1 MFPAV
6 WRLYYLVSRTT
17 VPSSPADTRSATPGG
32 IWRCS
37 YRAECR
43 SQSQPPLSA
52 TIDRTID
59 WLLDWLISFW
69 WDGHLCVKSFFIT
82 NVRIYC
88 KDDENEMH
96 IMYTTIWIKSYWII
110 YYQHTLF
117 IIRENRAVLTCEC
130 TDPWTLL
137 STTKELFGLP
147 YIRRNFCY

>member
-69 WDGHLCVKSFFIT
+69 WDGHLCVKLFFIT

-96 IMYTTIWIKSYWII
+96 IMYTTIWIKSYWIYI
-110 YYQHTLF
+110 INILCSSSERIGLF
-117 IIRENRAVLTCEC
+117 SRVNAQTHGPSCQQQKNSLG
-130 TDPWTLL
+130 DP
-137 STTKELFGLP
+137 
-147 YIRRNFCY
+147 I